1 MLQGRAMSSLSIR
14 IDLPGTGSIG
24 PGKIRLL
31 ELVAQTGS
39 IRQAGLAL
47 EMSYA
52 RAWGLVR
59 ELNGMFGEPLVEAA
73 AGGRSGG
80 GARLTALGA
89 RIVKIYR
96 TTEEK
101 AHRSASRELADLKRL
116 ARGKTKNVG
125 KRS

>member
-1 MLQGRAMSSLSIR
+1 MLHSCAMSSLSIR
-14 IDLPGTGSIG
+14 IDLPGAGSIG

-59 ELNGMFGEPLVEAA
+59 ELNGMFGEPLVEAV

-80 GARLTALGA
+80 GAKLTPLGA
-89 RIVKIYR
+89 HIVKLYR
-96 TTEEK
+96 TTEER